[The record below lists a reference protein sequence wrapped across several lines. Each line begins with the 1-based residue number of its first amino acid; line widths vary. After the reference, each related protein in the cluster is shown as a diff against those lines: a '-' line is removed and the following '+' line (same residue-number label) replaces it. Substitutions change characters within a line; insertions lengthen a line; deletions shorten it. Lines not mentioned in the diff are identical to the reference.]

1 MKKIL
6 ISGGS
11 GLVGKHLYWKLINKG
26 YSVAVLSRTKIKNAD
41 VKTYYWDLEKNEIE
55 KEAIET
61 ADYIIHLAGA
71 NIGEKRWTKKRKKI
85 ILESR
90 VKTAQLIF
98 NAVKE
103 NKKKL
108 TAYISASAVGYY
120 GAITSENIFTEDDL
134 SYPDFLGETCRKWE
148 EAADNFET
156 LGIRT
161 VKIRTGLV
169 LAKNKGSLSKIA
181 KPVKF
186 GIGSALGN
194 GQQFIPWIHID
205 DLCNIYIKAIEDNA
219 ISGVYNA
226 VATEHI
232 TNTAFT
238 KTLAH
243 ILNKPFFFPNIP
255 SFVLKLIYGKMAEIL
270 LKGSKVSSQKIINS
284 GYQFKFPTLESAL
297 LDLF

>member
-219 ISGVYNA
+219 ISGAYNA

-270 LKGSKVSSQKIINS
+270 LKGSKVSSQKIINT

>member
-181 KPVKF
+181 KPVKL

-194 GQQFIPWIHID
+194 GRQFIPWIHID

-270 LKGSKVSSQKIINS
+270 LKGSKVYS
-284 GYQFKFPTLESAL
+284 
-297 LDLF
+297 

>member
-181 KPVKF
+181 KPVKL

-194 GQQFIPWIHID
+194 GRQFIPWIHID

-226 VATEHI
+226 VATEHK